1 MSCNHG
7 NPPGYLFCGTCGE
20 ALDPPR
26 CRCGFAAGAGE
37 KYCGRCGASL
47 AEGRAG
53 KPSGAIDAERR
64 FDIEHLAQQAEQEN
78 KYLETTHK
86 ARVTQD
92 DIRKMLSVRR
102 KRF

>member
-1 MSCNHG
+1 VSCIHG

-26 CRCGFAAGAGE
+26 CRCGFTAAAGE
-37 KYCGRCGASL
+37 TYCGRCGSIL
-47 AEGRAG
+47 GLESER
-53 KPSGAIDAERR
+53 KPTAKPDAEHR
-64 FDIEHLAQQAEQEN
+64 FDIEDLAQQAEKEN

-92 DIRKMLSVRR
+92 DIRKMLSTRRR
-102 KRF
+102 KF